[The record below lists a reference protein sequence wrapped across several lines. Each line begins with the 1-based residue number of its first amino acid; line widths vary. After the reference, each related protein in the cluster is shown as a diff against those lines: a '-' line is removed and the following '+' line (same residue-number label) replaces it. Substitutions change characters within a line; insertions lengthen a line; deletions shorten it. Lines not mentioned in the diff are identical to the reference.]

1 MEIPA
6 NKQAPKASY
15 NGKEATMPSLKAQNG
30 SSRSKAMVQIKRT
43 LDSLKIGIAAYEGAL
58 ALTGVII
65 PIVASLTMAGIY
77 LAHPNIPLFALDPT
91 LKWFPL
97 ISSTIITAIL
107 WLLAAFCF
115 SFFTTAKAANRRSY
129 GLLISRLCQLK
140 ANLCIEDKDSEGTAL
155 EQKFGDSSETMKT
168 VRALKQ
174 NNAEDAFASRN
185 TGALSEAYTCYI
197 NICKMLYQSPAGML
211 WTTGTGY
218 INAWTLLHHAEEALI
233 ESRPR
238 EEVIRGAIHDKLAIQ
253 GSTISH
259 KDELLDKLLQAVITL
274 QPKAEVYFKEHQP
287 DKGNTD
293 INLLTEALKH
303 KLLQELIEKNDLKGV
318 QNIDDPSEAKALAR
332 VALRE
337 VRSTLNDFRDKS
349 WEGIVRARNR
359 LLGSIA
365 VTGIMTHV
373 LLAMAILTSNT
384 ADAITAA
391 AAFYLVGAVTGL
403 FGRFYREAVTG
414 SAVDDFGFS
423 TARLIATP
431 LLSGLAGI
439 GGVMLTVM
447 FASLGDTLN
456 KAGDITMN
464 DIFHMD
470 PRLFFA
476 AAIFGLAPNLLIR
489 GLQDEA
495 SKYATDIQSSKA
507 AEPDAASSRG

>member
-1 MEIPA
+1 METKKTLGILA
-6 NKQAPKASY
+6 NGNGEETIVPPYMHVTKTKNGTSTPQAIVQVQH
-15 NGKEATMPSLKAQNG
+15 TLK
-30 SSRSKAMVQIKRT
+30 T
-43 LDSLKIGIAAYEGAL
+43 CIAAYEGAL

-77 LAHPNIPLFALDPT
+77 LAHLHIPLFALDPT
-91 LKWFPL
+91 LPWFPL
-97 ISSTIITAIL
+97 ISSTLISGII
-107 WLLAAFCF
+107 WLLVAFCL
-115 SFFTTAKAANRRSY
+115 SFFASAKTANTRSY
-129 GLLISRLCQLK
+129 GLLISRLGQLK
-140 ANLCIEDKDSEGTAL
+140 ASLSIENGDNATAAL
-155 EQKFGDSSETMKT
+155 EQQSDAVRETMQK

-174 NNAEDAFASRN
+174 NTIAKSPLTLRN
-185 TGALSEAYTCYI
+185 TEVLNEACTCYI
-197 NICKMLYQSPAGML
+197 DICKMLYQSPAGML
-211 WTTGTGY
+211 WITGAGY

-233 ESRPR
+233 ETQSI

-253 GSTISH
+253 GSKLNSQ
-259 KDELLDKLLQAVITL
+259 DELLDKLLQAVVTL
-274 QPKAEVYFKEHQP
+274 EPTAEIYFKEHQP
-287 DKGNTD
+287 DKGNAD
-293 INLLTEALKH
+293 LNLLTEAVKH
-303 KLLQELIEKNDLKGV
+303 RLLQDLTDKQNLQDI
-318 QNIDDPSEAKALAR
+318 QNITDHSEAKALAR

-384 ADAITAA
+384 TNAITAA

-403 FGRFYREAVTG
+403 FGRFYREATTG

-447 FASLGDTLN
+447 LASLGDTLN
-456 KAGDITMN
+456 KTGAITMN

-470 PRLFFA
+470 PRLFLA
-476 AAIFGLAPNLLIR
+476 AAIFGLAPNLLIK
-489 GLQDEA
+489 GLQEEA

-507 AEPDAASSRG
+507 AEPNT